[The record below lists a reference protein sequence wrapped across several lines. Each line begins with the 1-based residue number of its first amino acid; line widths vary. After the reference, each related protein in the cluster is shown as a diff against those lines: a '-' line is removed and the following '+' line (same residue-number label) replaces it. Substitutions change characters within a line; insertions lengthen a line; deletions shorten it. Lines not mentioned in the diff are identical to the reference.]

1 MTQFFLLLL
10 AAGPILAWAKKPNVL
25 FIIADDQAP
34 RSIGGVN
41 NPEIKTPNLDRLA
54 KQGVLFSHCF
64 NQGSWSGAV
73 CVASRTMLI
82 TGQSVFKA
90 PANKAYLDKWAN
102 SRGAIAVKES
112 TEAKLWPEV
121 FREAGYDT
129 FLTGKWHNN
138 HHSALKGFSQ
148 AKGIAKGMYETLDP
162 SGSKKPGYD
171 RPTPKNNHWKPWER
185 KFTGHW
191 APFVRDIVKKDGS
204 NQIGN
209 EYTVH
214 KHSSELFADN
224 AVEFLSKKEDS
235 DKPFFMYV
243 AFNAPHDPRQAPKKF
258 VDMYPSKKIA
268 IPENYLPEHPF
279 DNGAIKIRDEVL
291 APFPRTKEIV
301 QVHRSEYYAIITH
314 MDKEIG
320 RILKALKKSGQA
332 ENTYVIFTADHGLS
346 VGQHGL
352 MGKQNPYEHSI
363 RMPFMISGPGIAKGA
378 TVDNMIYMQSV
389 YPTTCELA
397 GLKVPESV
405 DYPSIAP
412 LVKGEGKGGEEVIFN
427 AYIETQR
434 LVRTDRYK
442 LVHYPKIGRNQLFD
456 LKEDPHETKDLIKDP
471 KLEKVKQRL
480 LATLR
485 KKRMELGDGMLSG
498 AEGK

>member
-1 MTQFFLLLL
+1 MIRFFLFLL
-10 AAGPILAWAKKPNVL
+10 ATGSLFAVAKKPNFL

-54 KQGVLFSHCF
+54 KLGMTFSHCF

-102 SRGAIAVKES
+102 AKGPIAVKES
-112 TEAKLWPEV
+112 TEVKLWPEV

-148 AKGIAKGMYETLDP
+148 AKAIAKGMYETLDP

-171 RPTPKNNHWKPWER
+171 RPTPENNHWNAWDR

-191 APFVRDIVKKDGS
+191 APFVRDIVTKNGS
-204 NQIGN
+204 KEVGN

-214 KHSSELFADN
+214 KHSSVLFADN
-224 AVEFLSKKEDS
+224 AVDFLGKKKDS

-258 VDMYPSKKIA
+258 VDMYPYKDIA

-279 DNGAIKIRDEVL
+279 DNGAIKIRDEAL
-291 APFPRTKEIV
+291 APFPRTKKIV
-301 QVHRSEYYAIITH
+301 QVHRAEYYAIITH

-363 RMPFMISGPGIAKGA
+363 RMPFMITGPGITKGS
-378 TVDNMIYMQSV
+378 TVKNKIYMQSV

-397 GLKVPESV
+397 GLKVPETV
-405 DYPSIAP
+405 DYPSVAP
-412 LVKGEGKGGEEVIFN
+412 LVKGEKKGGEEVIFN

-456 LKEDPHETKDLIKDP
+456 LKEDPFETKDLIDDP
-471 KLEKVKQRL
+471 KLEKVKKRL
-480 LATLR
+480 LVTLR
-485 KKRMELGDGMLSG
+485 NKRRELGDGMLSASG
-498 AEGK
+498 GK

>member
-1 MTQFFLLLL
+1 MKKLFRVLL
-10 AAGPILAWAKKPNVL
+10 ILAPLTVAAQKPNVL

-82 TGQSVFKA
+82 TGQSVFRA
-90 PANKAYLDKWAN
+90 PKNKPYLDKWAN
-102 SRGAIAVKES
+102 SRGAIAVEGS
-112 TEAKLWPEV
+112 TEVKLWPEV
-121 FREAGYDT
+121 FRDAGYLT

-138 HHSALKGFSQ
+138 HHSVLKGFSQ

-162 SGSKKPGYD
+162 SGSKKPGYN
-171 RPTPKNNHWKPWER
+171 RPTPQNNHWKPWDR

-204 NQIGN
+204 NQVGN
-209 EYTVH
+209 EYTAH

-224 AVEFLSKKEDS
+224 AVEFLSKKKGS

-291 APFPRTKEIV
+291 APFPRTREVV
-301 QVHRSEYYAIITH
+301 QVHRAEYYAIITH
-314 MDKEIG
+314 MDEEIG
-320 RILKALKKSGQA
+320 RILKALKKSGQ
-332 ENTYVIFTADHGLS
+332 EGNTYVIFTADHGLS

-363 RMPFMISGPGIAKGA
+363 RMPFMISGPGIAKGK
-378 TVDNMIYMQSV
+378 TVDKKIYMQSV

-405 DYPSIAP
+405 DYPSILP

-498 AEGK
+498 AEDK

>member
-1 MTQFFLLLL
+1 MKKLFRVLL
-10 AAGPILAWAKKPNVL
+10 ILAPLTVAAQKPNVL

-112 TEAKLWPEV
+112 TEVKLWPEV
-121 FREAGYDT
+121 FRDAGYDT

-138 HHSALKGFSQ
+138 HHSVLKGFSQ

-162 SGSKKPGYD
+162 SGSKKPGYN
-171 RPTPKNNHWKPWER
+171 RPTPQNNHWKPWDR

-204 NQIGN
+204 NQVGN
-209 EYTVH
+209 EYTAH

-224 AVEFLSKKEDS
+224 AVEFLSKKKGS

-291 APFPRTKEIV
+291 APFPRTREVV
-301 QVHRSEYYAIITH
+301 QVHRAEYYAIITH
-314 MDKEIG
+314 MDEEIG
-320 RILKALKKSGQA
+320 RILKALKKSGQ
-332 ENTYVIFTADHGLS
+332 EDNTYVIFTADHGLS

-363 RMPFMISGPGIAKGA
+363 RMPFMISGPGIAKGT
-378 TVDNMIYMQSV
+378 TVDNKIYMQSV

-397 GLKVPESV
+397 ELKVPESV
-405 DYPSIAP
+405 DYPSILP

-456 LKEDPHETKDLIKDP
+456 LKEDPQETKDLIKDP
-471 KLEKVKQRL
+471 KLEKLKQKL